1 MKPLN
6 MKAGNMD
13 SRIGIQSS
21 TIAYTNGSK
30 MDFTTKTNIEP
41 SQGKVLERTNT
52 RAYTVSFS
60 SDALQKSESQFETKQ
75 NSDLKT
81 FEIKQ
86 KNEADTKNRELEA
99 EKKLFHMDQAT
110 DKRQF
115 QERQRLDK
123 IRYIQQQKQNP

>member
-1 MKPLN
+1 
-6 MKAGNMD
+6 MD
-13 SRIGIQSS
+13 SRIGSQSS
-21 TIAYTNGSK
+21 TIAYTYGSK
-30 MDFTTKTNIEP
+30 MNFPTKTNSKTIE
-41 SQGKVLERTNT
+41 SNQGQALERTNT

-60 SDALQKSESQFETKQ
+60 SYSFQKSETQFESKQ

-86 KNEADTKNRELEA
+86 NIEADTKDRELEA
-99 EKKLFHMDQAT
+99 EKKLFHQDQVK

-115 QERQRLDK
+115 QERQKLDK